1 MKSLAVVLVTLPL
14 LAGCSTAEAA
24 EAEHA
29 RCERVAAAAPA
40 KYESVRLPV
49 ELAVRSGVPAIIRIG
64 GQQVLAA
71 GELLGDAEPCEIEG
85 LSRAWGLDL
94 RAWGQPPP
102 PDPQVDVRPGQTTPT
117 DQQRK
122 ERQ

>member
-14 LAGCSTAEAA
+14 LAGCSNAEAA

-40 KYESVRLPV
+40 KYAHVRVPV
-49 ELAVRSGVPAIIRIG
+49 ELAVRSGIPAITRIG

-71 GELLGDAEPCEIEG
+71 GELLYGADDCEIDG
-85 LSRAWGLDL
+85 LSRAWHLDL
-94 RAWGQPPP
+94 RRWGQPPP
-102 PDPQVDVRPGQTTPT
+102 PDPQ
-117 DQQRK
+117 
-122 ERQ
+122 